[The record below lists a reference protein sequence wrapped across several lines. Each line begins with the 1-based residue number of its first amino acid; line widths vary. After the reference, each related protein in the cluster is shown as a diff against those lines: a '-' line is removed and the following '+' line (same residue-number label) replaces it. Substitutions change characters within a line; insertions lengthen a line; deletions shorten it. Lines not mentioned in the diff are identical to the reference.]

1 MGAGDRIKFKLRAG
15 RNIERNVART
25 SLNIHLIVSGI
36 EKIKNKNKRQKEGIL
51 KYADLTNAPEYLL
64 LQPQKSTFKEGIISL
79 TVNDIHIYFFRRE
92 SSLKFPF
99 LVSVSFSKF
108 IILYTCYT
116 QEQAVFFKL
125 CYVKIAKVK
134 CRQALIFFKFIFVNK
149 SFKIYNNFQF

>member
-25 SLNIHLIVSGI
+25 SLNIHVIVSGI
-36 EKIKNKNKRQKEGIL
+36 EKIINKNKRQKEEIL
-51 KYADLTNAPEYLL
+51 KYTDLTNAPEYLL
-64 LQPQKSTFKEGIISL
+64 LQPQKSTFKESIISL

-108 IILYTCYT
+108 IILYTCSFCYT

-125 CYVKIAKVK
+125 CYVKIAKGK
-134 CRQALIFFKFIFVNK
+134 C
-149 SFKIYNNFQF
+149 